1 MASDSD
7 SDPSLDTIYRTHYA
21 KYQNMIIGRSLRIA
35 AIDHYFISQLFD
47 IMQLD
52 SKDDVDAYFHEVYVP
67 FLNANCSR
75 VTPFDQFL
83 IDLAQLIRN
92 DVDIPKHSFKRRV
105 MIDLKEVGQTECFA
119 LYPKSMFE
127 FMANHLSKPSIYTK
141 EMIHSHVKNSQVG
154 DVSRNVA
161 YKLDDNSIVVKRSI
175 VIRSSHLDQHL

>member
-1 MASDSD
+1 M
-7 SDPSLDTIYRTHYA
+7 T
-21 KYQNMIIGRSLRIA
+21 
-35 AIDHYFISQLFD
+35 QLFA

-52 SKDDVDAYFHEVYVP
+52 SKNDMDAYFHKVYVP
-67 FLNANCSR
+67 LLNANCSR

-83 IDLAQLIRN
+83 FDLAQLIRDN
-92 DVDIPKHSFKRRV
+92 VDIPKHSFKRRV

-127 FMANHLSKPSIYTK
+127 FMANHSTPSIYTK
-141 EMIHSHVKNSQVG
+141 EMIHAHVKSSNVG

-161 YKLDDNSIVVKRSI
+161 YKLDDNTIVVKRSI